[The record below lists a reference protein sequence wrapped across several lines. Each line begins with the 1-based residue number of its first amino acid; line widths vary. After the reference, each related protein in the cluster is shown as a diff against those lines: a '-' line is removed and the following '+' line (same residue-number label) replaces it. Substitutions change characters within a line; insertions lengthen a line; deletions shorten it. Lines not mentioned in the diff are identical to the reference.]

1 MRAVALADAVGLV
14 GEVLPV
20 VPRRVLNLR
29 AGLQAKL
36 VGLLQTVVQVQPK
49 ICALHLPIEVIVVD
63 VAVEVGIPQAEVL
76 HAQADVLLAQVVVQ
90 ALAVALA
97 VQIGEGRANAHV
109 QVVCRIC
116 LCNPLA
122 RAAVSTC
129 GDGLRC
135 NLRLYLA
142 LPVVGHRPSHH
153 VAHLLE
159 IGVHG
164 GVE

>member
-1 MRAVALADAVGLV
+1 MRAVPLPDAVGLV
-14 GEVLPV
+14 GEPLPV

-36 VGLLQTVVQVQPK
+36 VGLLQTVINVQAK
-49 ICALHLPIEVIVVD
+49 IGTLHLPVQVVVVD
-63 VAVEVGIPQAEVL
+63 VAIKVGIPQADVL

-97 VQIGEGRANAHV
+97 VQVCEGRPNAHV

-122 RAAVSTC
+122 RPTVAPC
-129 GDGLRC
+129 GDGPRC
-135 NLRLYLA
+135 DLRLYLA
-142 LPVVGHRPSHH
+142 LPVVGHRPGQH
-153 VAHLLE
+153 VAHLL
-159 IGVHG
+159 
-164 GVE
+164 